1 MIEHNN
7 SNNTIIKTSNKND
20 IWFHLDK
27 ISGPHFV
34 LQNNGDT
41 IPKRYLNNIANM
53 FPNFKSNLSNRY
65 TVIYTEIKNVK
76 LTTTPGQVNVSKTKT
91 IKI

>member
-1 MIEHNN
+1 
-7 SNNTIIKTSNKND
+7 
-20 IWFHLDK
+20 
-27 ISGPHFV
+27 
-34 LQNNGDT
+34 
-41 IPKRYLNNIANM
+41 M